1 MTRIPFRSERRT
13 MSTLSVLV
21 TGLMVAHGIL
31 VLAGAATLRH
41 VDSEWRHA
49 LVDRW
54 TVELDAAHTADADR
68 AVTVL
73 RTMRGVTDVRL
84 VPPDEIR
91 RLLQPWLHDAALTAE
106 LPLPALIDLAID
118 RTQPP
123 SAAELAQQ
131 ISAALPGAK
140 LDDHGGWT
148 RDLLRLAEAG
158 EAMGLAIF
166 GTIALTAM
174 LTVAAT
180 ARARLAVN
188 RQEIELLH
196 TLGATDGY
204 IAGQFQAGALRSTVI
219 GVLIGAAI
227 AGAVIAALLKSA
239 PSVIPFVSELRLVPT
254 DWAVLAAV
262 PVGAVVLAML
272 VTRWTAYGLARR
284 LP

>member
-1 MTRIPFRSERRT
+1 

-21 TGLMVAHGIL
+21 TGLMVALGIL
-31 VLAGAATLRH
+31 VLAGAGALRH

-54 TVELDAAHTADADR
+54 TVELDAAHAADSDR
-68 AVTVL
+68 AVTTL
-73 RTMRGVTDVRL
+73 RGLPGITDVRL
-84 VPPDEIR
+84 VPPEEIR

-106 LPLPALIDLAID
+106 LPLPVLIDLAID
-118 RTQPP
+118 RNQPP
-123 SAAELAQQ
+123 SSAALAQQ
-131 ISAALPGAK
+131 IASAVPGAK

-166 GTIALTAM
+166 AAIALTAM

-219 GVLIGAAI
+219 GVVIGAVI
-227 AGAVIAALLKSA
+227 AGIVIAALLKSA
-239 PSVIPFVSELRLVPT
+239 PSVIPFISQLRLAPV
-254 DWAVLAAV
+254 DWMVLAAV
-262 PVGAVVLAML
+262 PVGAVLLSML